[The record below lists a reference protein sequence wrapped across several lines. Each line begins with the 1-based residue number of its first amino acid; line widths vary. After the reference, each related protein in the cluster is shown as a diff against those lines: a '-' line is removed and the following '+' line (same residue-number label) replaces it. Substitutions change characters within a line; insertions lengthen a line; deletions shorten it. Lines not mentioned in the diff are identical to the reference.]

1 MNSIVVYHG
10 SPGTAKDFNFLKES
24 FKDVTILERGRQ
36 KKSDIYIGYSFG
48 SYFALRDFAN
58 DQDAKKLIL
67 IAPYFYSEP
76 LGAVKK
82 MLLGNTFLS
91 NIIIPK
97 MADKIIEDLLIR
109 SASPREVSSEYREIA
124 KSYKDVSVLREAALE
139 KDISDSE
146 LKSLAEKVKDR
157 EVHIIWGDSD
167 ESLTLEH
174 TSKIRDLLSAEET
187 VVNGAGHAI
196 PWTDRDELV
205 KFIGAVSTLEGRA
218 QKTKVEKEDGR
229 IGYYEGESSRNNVA
243 TFLKEHVKEDPDK
256 SVLAWVDLQKIGDWS
271 GNLNDPLPHDSISV
285 KDLDNLVSK
294 ISSGLLDLGI
304 EKGDRVIIFIPMS
317 LQLYAAMFAL
327 QKIGGVAVF
336 LDSWAR
342 RDQMGVSAETANPK
356 AMISLEKAFQY
367 LSEVKEI
374 GSIPLKI
381 SVGPTEGEY
390 ASSLERLMSFD
401 ANEEVSPVEQEHTAL
416 ITFTTGSSGRPKGA
430 DRSHR
435 FLSAQHYALNRHI
448 PYTESDV
455 DLPVFPIFSLN
466 NLAAG
471 VTTVIPAIDV
481 GAPSEKDPL
490 VLIAQFLTMKV
501 TCTTL
506 SPSLLNAVSAFCLKN
521 NLKLNGLKR
530 VVTGG
535 APVSRD
541 DVKRIKEAAPN
552 AEILVLYGSTEVEP
566 MAHIEAKD
574 MLSQVGSSDP
584 EIVEPG
590 VNVGKFDS
598 GLEVKYIKIKEESL
612 TISSEKEWDD
622 LEVPRGSPG
631 EIIVSGE
638 HVCRNYYNNEEAFL
652 KTKIVDNLGR
662 IWHRTGDLGFE
673 DEKGDLW
680 LVGRVHN
687 AINRG
692 GEYCFPVRAEIIM
705 KKIPLIKHAA
715 YLGVEDKELGE
726 KPVAVFSIKEGVNE
740 AEAVEEVSRMLSKN
754 EITFD
759 DVIVIDHIPMDPR
772 HHSKVEY
779 HVLRA
784 TLKEEGKV

>member
-1 MNSIVVYHG
+1 MKSYVVYHG
-10 SPGTAKDFNFLKES
+10 SPGTAEDFEFLKE
-24 FKDVTILERGRQ
+24 KLGDVTVLKRGE
-36 KKSDIYIGYSFG
+36 KKDSDIYIGYSFG

-58 DQDAKKLIL
+58 NPKAKKLIL
-67 IAPYFYSEP
+67 VAPYLYSEA
-76 LGAVKK
+76 LGFGKK
-82 MLLGNTFLS
+82 LLIGNSFLA
-91 NIIIPK
+91 NLIIPK
-97 MADKIIEDLLIR
+97 MSEKIIESLLVKSSSPKSVPDEFR
-109 SASPREVSSEYREIA
+109 SIASKYRNVE
-124 KSYKDVSVLREAALE
+124 VLREAALE
-139 KDISDSE
+139 KDITSRQLKE
-146 LKSLAEKVKDR
+146 LADKVKGR
-157 EVHIIWGDSD
+157 EIHIIWGDSD
-167 ESLTLEH
+167 ESLTSDH
-174 TSKIRDLLSAEET
+174 RSKIKSLLKANEIVLEKT
-187 VVNGAGHAI
+187 GHAI
-196 PWTDRDELV
+196 PWTDREELV
-205 KFIGAVSTLEGRA
+205 KNLECFSKDSTE
-218 QKTKVEKEDGR
+218 QKT
-229 IGYYEGESSRNNVA
+229 GYYDGEDSRNNVA
-243 TFLKEHVKEDPDK
+243 TFLKEHVRENPDK
-256 SVLAWVDLQKIGDWS
+256 SVLAWVDLSKIGSWS
-271 GNLNDPLPHDSISV
+271 GNLNEPLPHETISV
-285 KDLDNLVSK
+285 KDLDHLVSK
-294 ISSGLLDLGI
+294 ISNGLIDLGI

-327 QKIGGVAVF
+327 QKIGGIAVF

-342 RDQMGVSAETANPK
+342 RDQMGVSAETADPK
-356 AMISLEKAFQY
+356 AIISLEKAFQY
-367 LSEVKEI
+367 LSDVREI
-374 GSIPLKI
+374 GNIPIKV

-390 ASSLERLMSFD
+390 TSSLEKLMSFE
-401 ANEEVSPVEQEHTAL
+401 ANEEVTPVEKEHTAL
-416 ITFTTGSSGRPKGA
+416 ITFTTGSSGKPKGA

-448 PYTESDV
+448 PYVDSDV

-574 MLSQVGSSDP
+574 MLAQKGSSDP

-590 VNVGKFDS
+590 VNVGKFDT
-598 GLEVKYIKIKEESL
+598 GLEVKYIKIKNENLS
-612 TISSEKEWDD
+612 ISKNEDWAD
-622 LEVPRGSPG
+622 LEVSKGSPG

-638 HVCRNYYNNEEAFL
+638 HVCRNYFNNEEAF
-652 KTKIVDNLGR
+652 KKSKIVDDKGR
-662 IWHRTGDLGFE
+662 VWHRTGDLGFE

-705 KKIPLIKHAA
+705 KKISLIKHAA
-715 YLGVEDKELGE
+715 YLGVEDSKLGE
-726 KPVAVFSIKEGVNE
+726 KPIAVFSVKDGASE
-740 AEAVEEVSRMLSKN
+740 AEAISEVSRMLKKN
-754 EITFD
+754 KITFD
-759 DVIVIDHIPMDPR
+759 DVIVVDHIPMDPR

-784 TLKEEGKV
+784 TLKEAGKI

>member
-1 MNSIVVYHG
+1 MSSFVVYHG
-10 SPGTAKDFNFLKES
+10 SPGTAKDFDFLKES
-24 FKDVTILERGRQ
+24 FEGVATLERGE
-36 KKSDIYIGYSFG
+36 KKTSEVYIGYSFG

-58 DQDAKKLIL
+58 DPGAKKLIL

-82 MLLGNTFLS
+82 ILLGSTFLS

-97 MADKIIEDLLIR
+97 MADKVIEDLLIK
-109 SASPREVSSEYREIA
+109 SASPREASQEYRDIA
-124 KSYKDVSVLREAALE
+124 EKYKDVSVLRQAALE
-139 KDISDSE
+139 KNISESE
-146 LKSLAEKVKDR
+146 LRSLAEKVKDR

-174 TSKIRDLLSAEET
+174 ISKIRDLLSAKER
-187 VVNGAGHAI
+187 VSKGVGHAI

-205 KFIGAVSTLEGRA
+205 KFIAEVSALEA
-218 QKTKVEKEDGR
+218 TEKEQEYEKESER
-229 IGYYEGESSRNNVA
+229 IGYYEGENSRNNVA
-243 TFLKEHVKEDPDK
+243 TFLKEHVKEDPSK
-256 SVLAWVDLQKIGDWS
+256 SVLAWVDLQKIGSWS
-271 GNLNDPLPHDSISV
+271 GNLNDPLPHESISV

-294 ISSGLLDLGI
+294 ISNGLLDLGI
-304 EKGDRVIIFIPMS
+304 VKGDRVIIFIPMS

-342 RDQMGVSAETANPK
+342 RDQMGVSAETADPK

-367 LSEVKEI
+367 LNDVKEI
-374 GSIPLKI
+374 DSIPLKV
-381 SVGPTEGEY
+381 SVGPAEGEY
-390 ASSLERLMSFD
+390 ASSLEKLMSFE

-490 VLIAQFLTMKV
+490 ILIAQFLTMKV

-506 SPSLLNAVSAFCLKN
+506 SPSLLNAVSAFCLSN
-521 NLKLNGLKR
+521 NIKLNGLKR

-566 MAHIEAKD
+566 MAHIEAED
-574 MLSQVGSSDP
+574 MLSQIGSSDP

-612 TISSEKEWDD
+612 SISSDKEWEE
-622 LEVPRGSPG
+622 LEVKKGSPG

-638 HVCRNYYNNEEAFL
+638 HVCRNYYNNEEAFK

-673 DEKGDLW
+673 DDKGDLW

-705 KKIPLIKHAA
+705 KKIPLVKHAA
-715 YLGVEDKELGE
+715 YLGVEDKDLGE
-726 KPVAVFSIKEGVNE
+726 KPVAVFSVKEGVKD
-740 AEAVEEVSRMLSKN
+740 AEAIEEVSRMLSKN

-759 DVIVIDHIPMDPR
+759 DVIVVDHIPMDPR

-784 TLKEEGKV
+784 TLKEAGKV